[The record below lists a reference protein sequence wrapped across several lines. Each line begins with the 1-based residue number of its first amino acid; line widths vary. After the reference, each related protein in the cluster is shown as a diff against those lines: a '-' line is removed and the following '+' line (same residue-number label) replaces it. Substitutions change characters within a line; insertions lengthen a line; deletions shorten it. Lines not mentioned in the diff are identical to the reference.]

1 MPVDQT
7 EEIRRD
13 LLPLVNAVTRDEEN
27 KPRSESDVRADL
39 EARYGQVYNTSELS
53 EEFTAL
59 GFLAPFV
66 VVSRKSDGVKGSL
79 AFTHS
84 PRFYHSFKPDNG

>member
-13 LLPLVNAVTRDEEN
+13 LLPKVNAVTRDEEN

-39 EARYGQVYNTSELS
+39 EARHGQVYNTSELS
-53 EEFTAL
+53 EHFTVH

-66 VVSRKSDGVKGSL
+66 IATRNSDGVKGSL
-79 AFTHS
+79 EFVHS
-84 PRFYHSFKPDNG
+84 PRFYYNFQPK